1 MADPLV
7 VQKTFESIAGF
18 ILEYAITLA
27 ALGALTV
34 GLLEAYKKLFNT
46 LAKFQRSALLR
57 WLAEEN
63 PDPGQD
69 FMLRR
74 GHYGVSPDARAVA
87 HGELRREPV
96 EVAETYATP
105 LPDPYDGAKA
115 YAELLHL
122 TTGVWPDEHGLLASG
137 KNGPFHRNVGFA
149 LFELDLAKM
158 MSQIQE
164 AADAALN
171 NPTRYGHWFQFLTR
185 GCDRDDVARWLE
197 AMTAGAP
204 LGVSGEA
211 QRQEIAEVYARIRL
225 LMRRQL
231 DSFQTIT
238 SYRWREWNQLW
249 AWAVGAVLLLLAQLI
264 QAVQVEGA
272 AENLTPFR
280 LATMVAFSL
289 AGGILAPIAKDLVDA
304 LGKVKSGG

>member
-1 MADPLV
+1 MPDPLA

-34 GLLEAYKKLFNT
+34 GLLEAYKKLDNT

-57 WLAEEN
+57 WLVEEN

-69 FMLRR
+69 FMFRG
-74 GHYGVSPDARAVA
+74 GHYGVNANARAAA
-87 HGELRREPV
+87 HGELLREPA
-96 EVAETYATP
+96 EVAEAYATP
-105 LPDPYDGAKA
+105 FPDPYDGAKA

-122 TTGVWPDEHGLLASG
+122 TTGVWPDEHSLLAFG

-204 LGVSGEA
+204 LGSAGEA
-211 QRQEIAEVYARIRL
+211 QRQELAEVYARIRL

-238 SYRWREWNQLW
+238 SYRWKEWNQLW
-249 AWAVGAVLLLLAQLI
+249 AWAVGALLLLAAQLL
-264 QAVQVEGA
+264 QAWQVGQPVQD
-272 AENLTPFR
+272 LTAFR
-280 LATMVAFSL
+280 ILTMVAFSL

-304 LGKVKSGG
+304 LAKVKSGG

>member
-34 GLLEAYKKLFNT
+34 GLLEAYKKLLNT

-57 WLAEEN
+57 WLAEE
-63 PDPGQD
+63 PSDPGEH
-69 FMLRR
+69 FMLRW
-74 GHYGVSPDARAVA
+74 GHYGVSPDARAA
-87 HGELRREPV
+87 AQGDLLREP
-96 EVAETYATP
+96 AEDARTNARP
-105 LPDPYDGAKA
+105 FPDPYDGAKA

-122 TTGVWPDEHGLLASG
+122 TTGVWPDEHSLLASG
-137 KNGPFHRNVGFA
+137 KKGPFHRNVGFA

-185 GCDRDDVARWLE
+185 GCDRDDVARWRE

-204 LGVSGEA
+204 LGIAGEA
-211 QRQEIAEVYARIRL
+211 QRQELAEVYARIRL

-238 SYRWREWNQLW
+238 SYRWKEWNQLW
-249 AWAVGAVLLLLAQLI
+249 AWAVGAVLLLLAQII
-264 QAVQVEGA
+264 QAAQEGVA
-272 AENLTPFR
+272 VYELTPSR
-280 LATMVAFSL
+280 LVIMVAFSL
-289 AGGILAPIAKDLVDA
+289 AGGILAPIAKDLVSA
-304 LGKVKSGG
+304 LDKVKTGG